1 VVEDSMMVQEEVTG
15 IKDPIISEGAQK
27 ISAED
32 LIETL
37 EDSRTET
44 LVTEMIIEVEEE
56 SIKIMIQMVET
67 ESPETIE
74 ETTPKGPTVTWTVN

>member
-1 VVEDSMMVQEEVTG
+1 MMVQEEVTG